1 MANSSSLVDNLP
13 VYFDTGVGPIEE
25 REVVIDTINTD
36 LTLKTGV
43 AGQRYFVVG
52 LLLNQAAT
60 ANVILKSGSSISR
73 TTALTLNSPVSG
85 FLFVTKDGED
95 LKIQSDT
102 ASTSIIVRI
111 VEVESIRAGAV
122 LSMGLGSG
130 GGGGGSFSGALTAG
144 EAHVGTISPELAIVS
159 AAATMTRPAD
169 TTAYALG
176 DLVANSTT
184 AGSVTPFT
192 FAVSRVTDR
201 LVSIIGGKLEKST
214 TSVTSAFFRLHLYQ
228 TSPTVTNGDNAAWLS
243 VKAGYLG
250 ALDITVDRAFSDGAS
265 GIGVPVIGS
274 EIIAVPA
281 SGTVNIFGLLE
292 ARGAYTPGNAETFL
306 PSLRM
311 YRA

>member
-13 VYFDTGVGPIEE
+13 VYFDTGLGRPTEE
-25 REVVIDTINTD
+25 HQVVIDTINTD
-36 LTLKTGV
+36 FTLKTGV
-43 AGQRYFVVG
+43 VGQRFFGVY
-52 LLLNQAAT
+52 LLLTGAAT
-60 ANVILKSGSSISR
+60 ANVILKSGSSKSR

-85 FLFVTKDGED
+85 VLFITKDGED
-95 LKIQSDT
+95 FKIQSDT
-102 ASTSIIVRI
+102 AATIIVQV

-159 AAATMTRPAD
+159 STATMTRPAD
-169 TTAYALG
+169 TTAYAIG

-192 FAVSRVTDR
+192 FAVSRVTNG
-201 LVSIIGGKLEKST
+201 LVSIIGGKIEKST

-243 VKAGYLG
+243 IKAGYLG

>member
-1 MANSSSLVDNLP
+1 MANSSSLVDTLP
-13 VYFDTGVGPIEE
+13 VHFDTGLGRPVEE
-25 REVVIDTINTD
+25 HQVVIDTINTD
-36 LTLKTGV
+36 FTLKSGV
-43 AGQRYFVVG
+43 TGQRYFGVY
-52 LLLNQAAT
+52 LLLTQAAT
-60 ANVILKSGSSISR
+60 ANVILKSGSSKSR

-85 FLFVTKDGED
+85 VLFITKDGED

-102 ASTSIIVRI
+102 AATIIVQV
-111 VEVESIRAGAV
+111 VEVESVRAGWI
-122 LSMGLGSG
+122 LSMGLGG
-130 GGGGGSFSGALTAG
+130 GGGSGSFSGALTAG

-159 AAATMTRPAD
+159 ATASMTRPAD
-169 TTAYALG
+169 TLAYGIG

-192 FAVSRVTDR
+192 FAVSRVTNG

-243 VKAGYLG
+243 IKAGYLG

-274 EIIAVPA
+274 EIIAIPA

-306 PSLRM
+306 PSLRT